1 MKKLMFCILM
11 ISLFSLS
18 ATGVLFAQSQAKGNV
33 KQTKVS
39 LRSQTGT
46 FSKGDIVRMIREKGF
61 HHPYDQ
67 SSWQLSP
74 TVKGNV
80 QHEYVQK
87 TEAGK
92 KVVLDHATGLMW
104 QQSGSSQTKSWA
116 EAHDYVQEMN
126 KGNYAGFSDWRLPTI
141 EELASLLESVKKNGD
156 LYIDQVFDPTQQWC
170 WSGDKMKEDAARAWR
185 VHFQLGGVDGYRIK
199 RNITYVRAVRTL

>member
-1 MKKLMFCILM
+1 MIKQNENDLELNINKFNRGGLLMKKQMLCILM
-11 ISLFSLS
+11 ISLLSLS
-18 ATGVLFAQSQAKGNV
+18 ATGVLFAQSSGKG
-33 KQTKVS
+33 KQNEVS

-92 KVVLDHATGLMW
+92 KVVSDRPCLRSHVAAIRIIL
-104 QQSGSSQTKSWA
+104 
-116 EAHDYVQEMN
+116 N
-126 KGNYAGFSDWRLPTI
+126 K
-141 EELASLLESVKKNGD
+141 K
-156 LYIDQVFDPTQQWC
+156 
-170 WSGDKMKEDAARAWR
+170 
-185 VHFQLGGVDGYRIK
+185 LGGS
-199 RNITYVRAVRTL
+199 A